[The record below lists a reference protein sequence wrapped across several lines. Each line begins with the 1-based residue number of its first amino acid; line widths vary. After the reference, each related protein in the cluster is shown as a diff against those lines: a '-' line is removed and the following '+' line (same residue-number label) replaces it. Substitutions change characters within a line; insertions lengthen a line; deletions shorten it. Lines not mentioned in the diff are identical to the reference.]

1 MNFILEGWAMFSNAL
16 KLRSIRLLFIL
27 LIIFAILLLSSCGQA
42 GNKPGNKPVVLRLAH
57 FFPKTHPAETELVA
71 GWAKEIEEATG
82 GAVKIESYEN
92 ETLLKAADI
101 YKGVIDGIA
110 DIGLSCFSY
119 TPGSFPMLEVFELPG
134 IIYENSYS
142 ASMTAW
148 EAINHLDPEE
158 IKDTKLMMVLA
169 TGSGDLFMREPVKA
183 LEDLNGK
190 IIRATGASAPTIT
203 ALGATPEAM
212 SQADAYEAL
221 QKNMVNGN
229 LGPIEVLQTWNHAD
243 FCKYITKTPFLYNTL
258 FFITMNLNK
267 WNSLPSDIQEKILA
281 VNEEYQEKVAAGL
294 WDKQNEVALEWAK
307 NEKGIEVLELPE
319 DEMAR
324 WIKQVEKVQED
335 VINKNKYIDSD
346 LIEYVKEL
354 ADKYNKMSS
363 KD

>member
-1 MNFILEGWAMFSNAL
+1 
-16 KLRSIRLLFIL
+16 
-27 LIIFAILLLSSCGQA
+27 
-42 GNKPGNKPVVLRLAH
+42 
-57 FFPKTHPAETELVA
+57 
-71 GWAKEIEEATG
+71 
-82 GAVKIESYEN
+82 
-92 ETLLKAADI
+92 
-101 YKGVIDGIA
+101 
-110 DIGLSCFSY
+110 
-119 TPGSFPMLEVFELPG
+119 MLEVFELPG

-158 IKDTKLMMVLA
+158 IKDTRLMMVLA